1 MAASLLSRRP
11 VAESPHPYSLVGRAL
26 AQTLIAE
33 GTIILTIQRTPGPH
47 RRGYRHPRRAVALGA
62 ALLTFGALAAC
73 SSSGSS
79 TSSGAAGTS
88 TTGSSGG
95 GLVVADLA
103 PFSGPDAALGPTYLV
118 SCDGATQAINNAGGV
133 LGHKLSCKGVDT
145 RGDPA
150 DAVPATTQ
158 MFATTSNL
166 ALVIGCTSDE
176 AASVV
181 PIINSRKMVAFCMTG
196 QSEFDSV
203 HFPYFYRLVPPDLE
217 ESYAMLA
224 IAQQLGYKK
233 VALAFGNDI
242 GSQTFIQPAISAIGK
257 AGMTL
262 AANETL
268 DLNASSFRT
277 EADKIVSAHPDVIL
291 TEALGPT
298 DATFLSEVKQLNGGK
313 MIPVIGT
320 SADISPDWYK
330 SVAAAI
336 GASTLATSF
345 RADNLVTETS
355 GPSYAPFQT
364 AIMSEQGK
372 VGSTGD
378 FSTYLTA
385 PGAVHL
391 YDGINLAA
399 LAMVEAKSTVPSV
412 YAPFIEKIG
421 DGAPGATVVY
431 SFAQGIAALKQGK
444 AIRYEGPGGPT
455 NFDSFHDS
463 TGIFQIDTYN
473 TTGAVQ
479 VTGNITA
486 AQLRALS

>member
-1 MAASLLSRRP
+1 M
-11 VAESPHPYSLVGRAL
+11 
-26 AQTLIAE
+26 
-33 GTIILTIQRTPGPH
+33 LTIRRTPGPQ
-47 RRGYRHPRRAVALGA
+47 RHGLRPADPRRAVALCA
-62 ALLTFGALAAC
+62 AVLAAAGLAAC
-73 SSSGSS
+73 SSS
-79 TSSGAAGTS
+79 TSSSSGSAGTS
-88 TTGSSGG
+88 ASAGSQGS
-95 GLVVADLA
+95 LTVADVA

-133 LGHKLSCKGVDT
+133 LGHKLSCKSVDT

-150 DAVPATTQ
+150 DAVPAATQ

-181 PIINSRKMVAFCMTG
+181 PIINSHKMVAFCMTG

-203 HFPYFYRLVPPDLE
+203 HFQYFYRLVPPDLE
-217 ESYAMLA
+217 ESYAMVA

-233 VALAFGNDI
+233 IALAFGNDI
-242 GSQTFIQPAISAIGK
+242 GSQTFIQPAVSAIGK

-277 EADKIVSAHPDVIL
+277 EADKIVAAHPDVIF
-291 TEALGPT
+291 TEALGQT

-330 SVAAAI
+330 SVAAAV

-345 RADNLVTETS
+345 HADNLVTETS
-355 GPSYAPFQT
+355 GPAYTPFQA

-399 LAMVEAKSTVPSV
+399 LAMIEAKSTVPSV
-412 YAPFIEKIG
+412 YAPYIEKIG
-421 DGAPGATVVY
+421 DGTAGAEVVY
-431 SFAQGIAALKQGK
+431 SFAQGVAALNQGK

-455 NFDSFHDS
+455 SFDSFHDS
-463 TGIFQIDTYN
+463 TGIFQVDAYD

-479 VTGNITA
+479 VTGNISA